1 MLNVAAVMRHSSC
14 TVLCFTIQKQLAAKE
29 EDLAGLRTDAE
40 LLEKDRNEWKLKYE
54 EHKVYVIRL
63 LMSCEL
69 HNEGSSIPSENFRV
83 IPESNGRFHRS
94 MERIDSS
101 KRKCCLV
108 MKKLCTLKR
117 QLTCEKCCK
126 LQILLLVGAN

>member
-1 MLNVAAVMRHSSC
+1 MHNVAAVVHCSSC
-14 TVLCFTIQKQLAAKE
+14 IVLCFTIQKQLAAKVE
-29 EDLAGLRTDAE
+29 ELARLRTDAE
-40 LLEKDRNEWKLKYE
+40 ELQKDRNDWKLKYE

-83 IPESNGRFHRS
+83 IPKSNGRFQRS

-101 KRKCCLV
+101 KRKCCLD
-108 MKKLCTLKR
+108 MKELCTFSRR
-117 QLTCEKCCK
+117 QLTCE
-126 LQILLLVGAN
+126 QVV